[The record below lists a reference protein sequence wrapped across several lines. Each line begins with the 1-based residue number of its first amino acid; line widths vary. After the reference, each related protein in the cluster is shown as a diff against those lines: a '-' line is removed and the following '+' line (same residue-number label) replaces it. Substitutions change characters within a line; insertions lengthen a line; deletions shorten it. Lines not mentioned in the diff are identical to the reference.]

1 MYAWMDGCELQYLCC
16 EDTCVFLGSLQPCSQ
31 RKSKGIDDVDTVII
45 EISSVKELSL
55 RGNALR
61 L

>member
-1 MYAWMDGCELQYLCC
+1 MDGCELQYLRC
-16 EDTCVFLGSLQPCSQ
+16 ENACVFLGSPQPHSQ

-45 EISSVKELSL
+45 EVKELSL
-55 RGNALR
+55 RGNPLR